1 LRLEAWLPMYD
12 SICKEFGF
20 NQSRDLESA
29 HYLAGL
35 MPPTSVESLRKIRED
50 FPRSV
55 TICGGGERLAEEISS
70 SQLEGCVIAADGA
83 TTGLMDAEI
92 LPDII
97 VTDLDG
103 IVEDQVEANKEG
115 ATVFVHA
122 HGDNIPALKR
132 YVHDFSTPLLGT
144 CQCPPVPGLL
154 NFGGFTDGDRAACI
168 CAEFGTRSI
177 DLLGFD
183 FANPSSKVGKDRQ
196 VKLKKLA
203 WARRIISTLEK
214 EGVRITSNGQP
225 LRPL

>member
-1 LRLEAWLPMYD
+1 LRLETWLPMYD

-20 NQSRDLESA
+20 DQSRDLESA
-29 HYLAGL
+29 RCLAGM
-35 MPPTSVESLRKIRED
+35 MPSTSVESLRKIRQD
-50 FPRSV
+50 FPGSV

-70 SQLEGCVIAADGA
+70 SQLEKCVIAADGA
-83 TTGLMDAEI
+83 TTSLVDAEI

-103 IVEDQVEANKEG
+103 IVEDQVQANKDG

-122 HGDNIPALKR
+122 HGDNILALKR

-168 CAEFGTRSI
+168 CAQFGARNI

-183 FANPSSKVGKDRQ
+183 FSNPSGKVGKDRQ
-196 VKLKKLA
+196 VKLKKLT
-203 WARRIISTLEK
+203 WARRIVNALEK
-214 EGVRITSNGQP
+214 EGVRFTSNGQP